1 MSLLTQ
7 SLCVCV
13 LGQILFCLHASCRWS
28 DSQRVVV
35 ISRQEA
41 DGVVLLVVDALT
53 AKHTYS
59 QESQRILLPHAAL
72 GKGLTGRD
80 WSDAWLRAR
89 DAEGLTVGNGMCLP
103 SLRADGSGWLEV
115 KMSST
120 EGQLFLH
127 EVLGGIEQDS
137 APVQK
142 LGTHSLKATLL
153 SWAQRSPFVIFKMWE
168 RKLMGHHSLD
178 KNKSP
183 LTYSRQAYATLMGKV
198 QAMFESI
205 NSGQFN
211 PDLSAAGRV
220 AQVAASFRAER
231 GNGSGRAA
239 AKASNDADADVEA
252 SSSSGKGE
260 AHDHTSRSS
269 TGESAR
275 QVPDAL
281 DVQALPRS
289 QFEGGWD
296 RCYTH
301 VVSGVVH
308 KLREGDPALFE
319 CGRILSA
326 NYLPFDRAGVLSAE
340 PTCCIQCQR
349 SDES

>member
-1 MSLLTQ
+1 
-7 SLCVCV
+7 
-13 LGQILFCLHASCRWS
+13 
-28 DSQRVVV
+28 
-35 ISRQEA
+35 
-41 DGVVLLVVDALT
+41 
-53 AKHTYS
+53 
-59 QESQRILLPHAAL
+59 
-72 GKGLTGRD
+72 
-80 WSDAWLRAR
+80 
-89 DAEGLTVGNGMCLP
+89 MCLP

-211 PDLSAAGRV
+211 PDLSAAGRGG
-220 AQVAASFRAER
+220 AGCCFLQGGER
-231 GNGSGRAA
+231 QWLGPC
-239 AKASNDADADVEA
+239 
-252 SSSSGKGE
+252 SSEGQQRCGCGC
-260 AHDHTSRSS
+260 RSI
-269 TGESAR
+269 
-275 QVPDAL
+275 
-281 DVQALPRS
+281 
-289 QFEGGWD
+289 
-296 RCYTH
+296 
-301 VVSGVVH
+301 
-308 KLREGDPALFE
+308 LFKWE
-319 CGRILSA
+319 R
-326 NYLPFDRAGVLSAE
+326 
-340 PTCCIQCQR
+340 
-349 SDES
+349 

>member
-1 MSLLTQ
+1 M
-7 SLCVCV
+7 
-13 LGQILFCLHASCRWS
+13 
-28 DSQRVVV
+28 
-35 ISRQEA
+35 
-41 DGVVLLVVDALT
+41 VDALT

-153 SWAQRSPFVIFKMWE
+153 SWAQRSPFLIFKMWE

-239 AKASNDADADVEA
+239 AKASNDAEV
-252 SSSSGKGE
+252 GKVRPMI
-260 AHDHTSRSS
+260 T
-269 TGESAR
+269 
-275 QVPDAL
+275 PP
-281 DVQALPRS
+281 ALPR
-289 QFEGGWD
+289 ERVRA
-296 RCYTH
+296 RCLMHLMSRPFQGPSSKDAGTDATH
-301 VVSGVVH
+301 M
-308 KLREGDPALFE
+308 
-319 CGRILSA
+319 
-326 NYLPFDRAGVLSAE
+326 
-340 PTCCIQCQR
+340 
-349 SDES
+349 

>member
-1 MSLLTQ
+1 M
-7 SLCVCV
+7 

-127 EVLGGIEQDS
+127 EVLGGIEQAS

-153 SWAQRSPFVIFKMWE
+153 SWGPA
-168 RKLMGHHSLD
+168 
-178 KNKSP
+178 
-183 LTYSRQAYATLMGKV
+183 
-198 QAMFESI
+198 
-205 NSGQFN
+205 
-211 PDLSAAGRV
+211 V
-220 AQVAASFRAER
+220 ALCHLQNV
-231 GNGSGRAA
+231 G
-239 AKASNDADADVEA
+239 AKADGPSL
-252 SSSSGKGE
+252 
-260 AHDHTSRSS
+260 T
-269 TGESAR
+269 
-275 QVPDAL
+275 
-281 DVQALPRS
+281 
-289 QFEGGWD
+289 
-296 RCYTH
+296 
-301 VVSGVVH
+301 
-308 KLREGDPALFE
+308 
-319 CGRILSA
+319 
-326 NYLPFDRAGVLSAE
+326 
-340 PTCCIQCQR
+340 
-349 SDES
+349 